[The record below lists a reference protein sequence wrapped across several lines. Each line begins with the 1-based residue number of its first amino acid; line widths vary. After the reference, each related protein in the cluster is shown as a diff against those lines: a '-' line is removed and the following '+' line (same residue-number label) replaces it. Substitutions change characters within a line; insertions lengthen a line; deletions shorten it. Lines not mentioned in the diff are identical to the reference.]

1 MSKFK
6 MNKRVVCSDGF
17 AMSVQARATS
27 YCSPR
32 RDDAEHY
39 ESVEIGYPNR
49 LETLLLHYA
58 EDPENPEGTVYGWVP
73 VSLVTLVIAKHGGMI
88 AGEVPP
94 GVAPLLGS
102 DL

>member
-1 MSKFK
+1 
-6 MNKRVVCSDGF
+6 
-17 AMSVQARATS
+17 MSVQARATS

>member
-1 MSKFK
+1 MK

-17 AMSVQARATS
+17 AMSVQARETS

-32 RDDAEHY
+32 QDDAVRY

-49 LETLLLHYA
+49 LETLLLNYA

-102 DL
+102 TL